1 MRRVLGAFL
10 IAGLLTGA
18 AACGSSGGDDAKKS
32 DTTAASSDSGS
43 SDSGSS
49 DSGSSDSGSSTDSSN
64 KDVKAYCDAVDE
76 YVQKVKDAQGDAAKA
91 AALTD
96 EAQELTEKATAL
108 STAGLSADDAQ
119 AVADCTKKS
128 TDALMPS

>member
-10 IAGLLTGA
+10 IAGLLFGA
-18 AACGSSGGDDAKKS
+18 AACGSSGGDDSK
-32 DTTAASSDSGS
+32 SSDES
-43 SDSGSS
+43 SASAD
-49 DSGSSDSGSSTDSSN
+49 DSSN
-64 KDVKAYCDAVDE
+64 DESSDEGSTTDSGNADVKAYCDAVDD

-91 AALTD
+91 AALSE

-108 STAGLSADDAQ
+108 STAGLDAEDAQ

-128 TDALMPS
+128 TDALMPG